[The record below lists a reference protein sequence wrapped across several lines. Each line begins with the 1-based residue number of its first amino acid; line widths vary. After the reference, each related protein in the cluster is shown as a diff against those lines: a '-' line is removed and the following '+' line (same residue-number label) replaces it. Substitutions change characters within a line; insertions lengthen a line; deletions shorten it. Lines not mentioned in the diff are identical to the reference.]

1 MHLRIHA
8 PFIYF
13 STVNRAVREDPY
25 FNLLLLLLL
34 LLLLFSVY
42 ICPLFQARHIP
53 CPVLLGDE
61 E

>member
-1 MHLRIHA
+1 MHLPIHI

-34 LLLLFSVY
+34 FSVY
-42 ICPLFQARHIP
+42 ICPLFQARHVT
-53 CPVLLGDE
+53 CPVLVDDE

>member
-1 MHLRIHA
+1 MHLPIHI

-34 LLLLFSVY
+34 LFSVY
-42 ICPLFQARHIP
+42 ICPLFQARHVT
-53 CPVLLGDE
+53 CPVLVDDE